1 MYLTIEETA
10 DYLSVSVPYVESLI
24 LQGKIRVLHD
34 AGGEVLINK
43 DQFKTHFEQL
53 EKYKV
58 LVEELA
64 NEPIPE
70 DMDIKDEDWFI
81 NIKQEKVHICTFLNY
96 I

>member
-10 DYLSVSVPYVESLI
+10 EYLSVSVPYVESLI

-34 AGGEVLINK
+34 GEGEVLIYK
-43 DQFKTHFEQL
+43 DQFNTHLEQL
-53 EKYKV
+53 EKYKR

-70 DMDIKDEDWFI
+70 DPDIKDED
-81 NIKQEKVHICTFLNY
+81 
-96 I
+96 